1 MDGSKRR
8 GQPIRGLEGVVAAE
22 TSLSFVDADN
32 GKLYYRGYDIDEL
45 AGRVCF
51 EEAVHLLWTGSLP
64 SRGCLEE
71 LRSELIADMRLPQQV
86 YEMIR
91 LAPPSADPMVVLRTA
106 ISALDLFDPDTG
118 RNTEAANLR
127 KGKRLLAQV
136 ATIVASLHQL
146 RSGGAVRSADR
157 SLDFAGNVLYM
168 FLGREPEEFERSVFD
183 TLLVLHADHGLA
195 ASTFAARVT
204 VSTLAGMHS
213 AICAGLAN
221 LNGPLH
227 GGANRKVIEM
237 LEEIGGPERVEAY
250 IDGMLAR
257 GQRIMGFGHRIY
269 KTQDPRSRYLRR
281 FAEELPRREGREDL
295 LAVSSRIESLVYE
308 RKGIY
313 PNVDFYSATVQ
324 EALGIPKEYFTCIF
338 AVARTAGWVAHVMEQ
353 FRDNRLIRPTSKYIG
368 GFDKTFVPIG
378 DRG

>member
-32 GKLYYRGYDIDEL
+32 GRLYYRGYDIDEL

-51 EEAVHLLWTGSLP
+51 EEAVHLLWMGSLP